1 MMKTALR
8 SIALAS
14 ILVTASVGIA
24 NAANT
29 HASSLSRA
37 QVVAEL
43 QAAQQSGE
51 ILGDEVSVYPMIPDG
66 PDKSRAQVVATLA
79 AAQEAG
85 HVLGDEASVYPM
97 RTHGSAK
104 SRTQVVN
111 ELHAYTS
118 NHSKFIE
125 H

>member
-1 MMKTALR
+1 MKTAIR
-8 SIALAS
+8 SIVLAS
-14 ILVTASVGIA
+14 ILATGSVGIA

-29 HASSLSRA
+29 HDSSLSRA
-37 QVVAEL
+37 QVVTEL

-51 ILGDEVSVYPMIPDG
+51 ILGDEVSVYPMVTDG
-66 PDKSRAQVVATLA
+66 PDKTRAQVVATLT

-97 RTHGSAK
+97 RTHGSDK
-104 SRTQVVN
+104 SRAQVLE

-118 NHSKFIE
+118 SHSKFIE